1 MNKLSKIFEG
11 ARNNTKYNSEGRAV
25 ISNDDE
31 WLAETEWDEMYDS
44 IVNRNL
50 EYKGYYAQIRFD
62 KESKVF
68 RGVISGIKD
77 YIDFETEDASKVE
90 IEFQSAVDDYIKF
103 CKEVGKQSETD
114 SNN

>member
-1 MNKLSKIFEG
+1 MNKLSNIFEG

-50 EYKGYYAQIRFD
+50 EYKGYHAQIRFD

-103 CKEVGKQSETD
+103 CNEVGKQPETD